1 MEMQR
6 AKGNRSQQSSFFE
19 NDDGIQNMPFNRRTG
34 KMTINQYINN
44 SRSTQNLPKNT
55 PQPSTIK
62 SSMIEPYS
70 ERVERVERVEKHSV
84 KSSILSQPS

>member
-1 MEMQR
+1 
-6 AKGNRSQQSSFFE
+6 
-19 NDDGIQNMPFNRRTG
+19 MPFNRRTG

-70 ERVERVERVEKHSV
+70 ER
-84 KSSILSQPS
+84 